1 LRFWLRM
8 SSVTRIVPIGFDFGD
23 CLPDLIGKLLGGLFL
38 LPRVGVVTI
47 SPSPV
52 ITTEIE
58 AAMAKNMSAC
68 PIFVSL
74 EQLCVAQNICGR
86 SLKD

>member
-1 LRFWLRM
+1 
-8 SSVTRIVPIGFDFGD
+8 VIGFFFGD
-23 CLPDLIGKLLGGLFL
+23 FFVALNGKLLAGLL
-38 LPRVGVVTI
+38 LPRVGVVAI

-58 AAMAKNMSAC
+58 AAMATNMSAC
-68 PIFVSL
+68 PMFVSL

-86 SLKD
+86 DRLKMNIN

>member
-1 LRFWLRM
+1 M
-8 SSVTRIVPIGFDFGD
+8 SSVTRIVPIGFNFGD

-52 ITTEIE
+52 IKTEIE
-58 AAMAKNMSAC
+58 AAMAKNMSASQN
-68 PIFVSL
+68 FVIL
-74 EQLCVAQNICGR
+74 KQVLC
-86 SLKD
+86 